1 MLDVLIFVIPFF
13 LVSFLYSTVGHGGAS
28 GYLAVMALLAV
39 DLALFRS
46 TALGLNIIVS
56 FLGSLAYIKAGY
68 FSGKLFWPITLA
80 AVPFAYIG
88 GSLEIQANHFRII
101 LGLALCFA
109 LIRLFKPEDTEKKVK
124 CAIMWQMML
133 SGSLIGFLSGL
144 IGVGGGIFLTPL
156 VIFMRW
162 GCTKTA
168 AAISSPFILINS
180 AAGLLGLRPG
190 LCDFHSFFPLLALIV
205 LVGGFMG
212 SIWGSHFAASKQIRL
227 LLACVLGLAA
237 FKLFYI

>member
-1 MLDVLIFVIPFF
+1 MLDALIFLIPFF

-68 FSGKLFWPITLA
+68 FSGKLFWPVTLA

-88 GSLEIQANHFRII
+88 GSLEIQASHFRII
-101 LGLALCFA
+101 LGLVLCLALV
-109 LIRLFKPEDTEKKVK
+109 RLFKPESTDKKIK
-124 CAIMWQMML
+124 CAAMWQMIL

-156 VIFMRW
+156 IISMRW
-162 GCTKTA
+162 GSTKTA

-180 AAGLLGLRPG
+180 AAGLLGLRPD
-190 LCDFHSFFPLLALIV
+190 LCDFHTFFPFLASTVI
-205 LVGGFMG
+205 VGGLIG

-227 LLACVLGLAA
+227 ILACVLGLAA

>member
-28 GYLAVMALLAV
+28 GYLAIMALLAV
-39 DLALFRS
+39 DLTFFRS

-56 FLGSLAYIKAGY
+56 FLGTLAYLKAGY
-68 FSGKLFWPITLA
+68 FTGKLFWPITLA

-109 LIRLFKPEDTEKKVK
+109 LMRLFKPESTDKKVK
-124 CAIMWQMML
+124 FAVMWQMIL
-133 SGSLIGFLSGL
+133 FGSLIGFLSGL

-156 VIFMRW
+156 VIFMKW
-162 GCTKTA
+162 GSTRTA

-180 AAGLLGLRPG
+180 TAGLLGLKPD
-190 LCDFHSFFPLLALIV
+190 LCDFHSFFPLLASTV
-205 LVGGFMG
+205 LVGGLTG

>member
-1 MLDVLIFVIPFF
+1 
-13 LVSFLYSTVGHGGAS
+13 
-28 GYLAVMALLAV
+28 MAY
-39 DLALFRS
+39 
-46 TALGLNIIVS
+46 
-56 FLGSLAYIKAGY
+56 YI
-68 FSGKLFWPITLA
+68 SSSS
-80 AVPFAYIG
+80 FAYIG

-109 LIRLFKPEDTEKKVK
+109 LIRLFKPENTDKKIK
-124 CAIMWQMML
+124 CAVMWQMML
-133 SGSLIGFLSGL
+133 TGSLVGFLSGL

-162 GCTKTA
+162 GSAKTA

-180 AAGLLGLRPG
+180 GAGLLGLRPN
-190 LCDFHSFFPLLALIV
+190 LCDFHSFFPLLASIV
-205 LVGGFMG
+205 LVGGLMG

-227 LLACVLGLAA
+227 LLACVLALAA

>member
-1 MLDVLIFVIPFF
+1 MLDTLLFLLPFF

-39 DLALFRS
+39 DIALFRS

-56 FLGSLAYIKAGY
+56 FLGTFAYFKAGY

-88 GSLEIQANHFRII
+88 GSLEIQAIHFRII
-101 LGLALCFA
+101 LGLALCLA
-109 LIRLFKPEDTEKKVK
+109 LIRLFQFEITDKKIK
-124 CAIMWQMML
+124 RAIIWQMIL
-133 SGSLIGFLSGL
+133 FGSLIGFLSGL

-156 VIFMRW
+156 IIFMRW
-162 GCTKTA
+162 GDAKTA

-180 AAGLLGLRPG
+180 AAGLLGLKPT
-190 LCDFHSFFPLLALIV
+190 LCDFHSFFPLLVLVV
-205 LVGGFMG
+205 LVGGLIG
-212 SIWGSHFAASKQIRL
+212 SIWGSHFAANRQIRL

-237 FKLFYI
+237 FKLFYM

>member
-1 MLDVLIFVIPFF
+1 MLDALIFLTPFF

-56 FLGSLAYIKAGY
+56 FLGSIAYIKAGH

-80 AVPFAYIG
+80 AFPFAFIG

-109 LIRLFKPEDTEKKVK
+109 LMRLFKPESTDKKVK
-124 CAIMWQMML
+124 FAVMWQMIL
-133 SGSLIGFLSGL
+133 FGSLIGFLSGL

-156 VIFMRW
+156 IISMRW
-162 GCTKTA
+162 GSTKTA

-180 AAGLLGLRPG
+180 AAGLLGLRPD
-190 LCDFHSFFPLLALIV
+190 LCDFHTFFPLLASIV
-205 LVGGFMG
+205 LVGGLMG
-212 SIWGSHFAASKQIRL
+212 SIWGSNFAASKQIRL

>member
-1 MLDVLIFVIPFF
+1 MLDALIFLIPFF

-56 FLGSLAYIKAGY
+56 LLGTLAYIKAGY

-88 GSLEIQANHFRII
+88 GSLEIQSGHFRVI
-101 LGLALCFA
+101 LGLALFLA
-109 LIRLFKPEDTEKKVK
+109 ILRLFQSENTDKKIK

-162 GCTKTA
+162 GSTKTA

-180 AAGLLGLRPG
+180 AAGLLGLRPN
-190 LCDFHSFFPLLALIV
+190 LYDFHSFFPFLALIV

>member
-109 LIRLFKPEDTEKKVK
+109 LIRLFKPENTDKKIK
-124 CAIMWQMML
+124 CAVMWQMML
-133 SGSLIGFLSGL
+133 TGSLVGFLSGL

-162 GCTKTA
+162 GSAKTA
-168 AAISSPFILINS
+168 EAISSPFILINS
-180 AAGLLGLRPG
+180 GAGLLGLRPNFF
-190 LCDFHSFFPLLALIV
+190 DFNSFFPLPAAII
-205 LVGGFMG
+205 LV
-212 SIWGSHFAASKQIRL
+212 A
-227 LLACVLGLAA
+227 V
-237 FKLFYI
+237 

>member
-1 MLDVLIFVIPFF
+1 MLDVLLILIPFF

-28 GYLAVMALLAV
+28 GYLAVMALLSIDV
-39 DLALFRS
+39 ALFRS

-56 FLGSLAYIKAGY
+56 FIGALAYFKAGH

-88 GSLEIQANHFRII
+88 GSLEMQASHFRII
-101 LGLALCFA
+101 LGIALCLA
-109 LIRLFKPEDTEKKVK
+109 LIRLFQSENYNKKIK
-124 CAIMWQMML
+124 CALMWQMIL
-133 SGSLIGFLSGL
+133 FGTFIGFISGL

-162 GCTKTA
+162 GDTKTA

-180 AAGLLGLRPG
+180 VAGLLGLKPNFY
-190 LCDFHSFFPLLALIV
+190 DFHPFFALLALVV
-205 LVGGFMG
+205 LAGGLIG
-212 SIWGSHFAASKQIRL
+212 SVWGSHFAASKQIRL
-227 LLACVLGLAA
+227 LLACVLSLAA
-237 FKLFYI
+237 FKLFYT